1 MPAFSFFWFFLLSD
15 LLSADSFSS
24 LTLPTSAFPSVHNV
38 YMYMCMYE
46 CILWGGHTMVLNN
59 ANTIHHGKSHKKKRR
74 MLPPFERDSA
84 YSIKKQTWVPA
95 FWKTKGVVRFNMWRS
110 LCLWLFLLTPLS
122 HPKGHPNSSSDTLNT
137 LGTTCHRYHQAFLS

>member
-1 MPAFSFFWFFLLSD
+1 MYTCICACM
-15 LLSADSFSS
+15 
-24 LTLPTSAFPSVHNV
+24 SV
-38 YMYMCMYE
+38 YYE
-46 CILWGGHTMVLNN
+46 EDILWYSTMLILYTTAKVTKKNAECCLPLNV
-59 ANTIHHGKSHKKKRR
+59 ILRI
-74 MLPPFERDSA
+74 LL
-84 YSIKKQTWVPA
+84 KKQTWVPA